1 VRTINKDSFWIKVF
15 RQRLI
20 IEDFAGLIE
29 KLYITGMTTC
39 KQTVFIFTN
48 TSAEYATLPA
58 MLKPLCTRRKPPN
71 PNQIIFFCDEA
82 KILTRMERQTERMT
96 DNVF

>member
-1 VRTINKDSFWIKVF
+1 
-15 RQRLI
+15 
-20 IEDFAGLIE
+20 
-29 KLYITGMTTC
+29 MTTC

-82 KILTRMERQTERMT
+82 KTLTRMERQTERMT